1 MSKHA
6 ENVLPSLGAILAQT
20 IGSANNWTETFP
32 AYAEAKEVFNTLPS
46 KSVDAITNGG
56 YRYDMDPV
64 GLFRKTPQKL
74 WGHPDVL
81 EEWLDLMDIS
91 HKKL

>member
-64 GLFRKTPQKL
+64 DF
-74 WGHPDVL
+74 L
-81 EEWLDLMDIS
+81 EKH
-91 HKKL
+91 HKNYGGIQMY